1 MPVLDRSAL
10 EDLPGM
16 DFLAAALGGAQP
28 KAGAAADTSSRAMSG
43 RFSDR
48 RRCGTGVLARRGG
61 VRPTPASPCES
72 TPSLLARFGVAP

>member
-16 DFLAAALGGAQP
+16 DFLAAALGDAQP
-28 KAGAAADTSSRAMSG
+28 KAGAADTPGRAMSG

-48 RRCGTGVLARRGG
+48 RRCGTGVLPRRGG

-72 TPSLLARFGVAP
+72 TASLLARFGVAP